1 VQPAHRSRCRRATRV
16 GQGEPRIASE
26 IVGVVDDA
34 EVCRSGEAIVASQ
47 CFAGGGENAVG
58 DLSTKLLTWS
68 SDSSSKSR
76 TARAM
81 QVRDRS
87 DIEGGGAP
95 PLPPPVGRSVDRY
108 VLHPAVRAGLG
119 EQAYPLFG
127 CH

>member
-1 VQPAHRSRCRRATRV
+1 MAPPRPVWPEPSVH
-16 GQGEPRIASE
+16 QGEPRIASE

-58 DLSTKLLTWS
+58 DLSTKLLTCS

-87 DIEGGGAP
+87 DIEGAP
-95 PLPPPVGRSVDRY
+95 PLPPAGRSDDRY